1 MSDLP
6 NAVVAQPVES
16 LKVGILEDRDDP
28 FIRDL
33 VARLGVESEFLSF
46 GEEVVAPSRAYRV
59 AIDRAS
65 YCDAYLTEMMK
76 GLSLDG
82 CYVINNPFAAS
93 ATNKLMDIRLS
104 AQLGIPVPR
113 TMVLPDLGV
122 RGHFPEMVRE
132 PLWERVAREVG
143 FPCVLK
149 PFDGYG
155 WTDVFVVN
163 SLEEMKDR
171 YGSMTSRRIFLAQQ
185 LIPYGVYYRVFCIGQ
200 SEVLFIQWVP
210 RPLGAGE
217 YLADPG
223 PIEGLRDRLT
233 LLTTE
238 LNRALD
244 LDINALE
251 WCIDREGQPWL
262 IDAFNEVPEIKRE
275 SLPDEHYRWIL
286 EKVAAC
292 VHDKLQHP
300 EKRNRRIFGLPR
312 PSDSGG

>member
-1 MSDLP
+1 MVDGKM
-6 NAVVAQPVES
+6 EG
-16 LKVGILEDRDDP
+16 LKVGILEDREDP

-33 VARLGVESEFLSF
+33 IAHLGVDTEFLSF
-46 GEEVVAPSRAYRV
+46 GEEVVAPSPHYRV
-59 AIDRAS
+59 VIDRAS
-65 YCDAYLTEMMK
+65 YCNPYLKEMMK
-76 GLSLDG
+76 GLALDG
-82 CYVINNPFAAS
+82 CYVISNPFTAS

-104 AQLGIPVPR
+104 ARLGIPVPR
-113 TMVLPDLGV
+113 TLALPDLDV
-122 RGHFPEMVRE
+122 KEQFPAMVRE
-132 PLWERVAREVG
+132 PLWERVTQEVG

-163 SLEEMKDR
+163 SLEEMKGL
-171 YGSMTSRRIFLAQQ
+171 YGSQGSQHVFIAQQ
-185 LIPYGVYYRVFCIGQ
+185 LIPYSAYYRVFCIDQ
-200 SEVLFIQWVP
+200 REVLFIQWVP

-217 YLADPG
+217 YLLTDPA
-223 PIEGLRDRLT
+223 PIESLKDRLT

-251 WCIDREGQPWL
+251 WCLDKEGQPWL

-275 SLPDEHYRWIL
+275 NLPEEYYRWIL

-292 VHDKLQHP
+292 VRDKLQNP
-300 EKRNRRIFGLPR
+300 QKTNRVAFGLPVH
-312 PSDSGG
+312 P